1 MKVNP
6 IGLIRSGKK
15 DNCQPFNT
23 YHISKIFKII
33 SDVYFNI
40 INNNIT
46 PEKHVINVISSFC
59 QENNQKCL

>member
-1 MKVNP
+1 MKVN
-6 IGLIRSGKK
+6 
-15 DNCQPFNT
+15 
-23 YHISKIFKII
+23 ISKIFRII

-40 INNNIT
+40 INNSIT